1 MFFWIENGW
10 MWFCIASGAA
20 LLIALFLQ
28 RFDAALATKVGA
40 MRSFTVIDLEF
51 SSNPKDIPNTINGIF
66 TLPEKQQQRVVQ
78 ALKRSLYLDFLFMPA
93 IYGAIFL
100 LCMLIADKCGP
111 SSVGRIFFSLFAW
124 LQGVAW
130 LCDII
135 ENLLL
140 LPRVKQGVEPMTLG
154 LHKIYVRV
162 VWTKWAIALIGFVTA
177 SMLALYFWVKG
188 DYDRASLPY
197 LIVFVG
203 ELAVF
208 LAIGFF
214 WSKKKDQEYTNSKQQ

>member
-1 MFFWIENGW
+1 MNLFFWIENGW

-51 SSNPKDIPNTINGIF
+51 PSNPKDIPNTINGIF
-66 TLPEKQQQRVVQ
+66 KLPEKQCRQVVQ

-93 IYGAIFL
+93 VYGAIFL

-111 SSVGRIFFSLFAW
+111 YSVGRGFFSLFAW

-130 LCDII
+130 ACDIA
-135 ENLLL
+135 ENLML
-140 LPRVKQGVEPMTLG
+140 LPRVKQDVAPMG
-154 LHKIYVRV
+154 ERQHRIYVRV
-162 VWTKWAIALIGFVTA
+162 VWLKWAIALIGFVTA

-188 DYDRASLPY
+188 DYDPASLPY

-208 LAIGFF
+208 FAAGFF
-214 WSKKKDQEYTNSKQQ
+214 FGKKKQA